1 MKLKLNQTALITYL
15 PSERFT
21 YKITRVR
28 NTPDRDGWTRGTC
41 FSLECEDS
49 DNKMQSWVKRF
60 DVYLDARAYAEEHHK
75 AELEETELQQLE
87 AEGMTRSDAQGILMV
102 RQIKLSSP
110 EH

>member
-15 PSERFT
+15 PSDRFT

-28 NTPDRDGWTRGTC
+28 RMTMRHGYVGGTV
-41 FSLECEDS
+41 FSLCCEDS
-49 DNKMQSWVKRF
+49 ENKMETWFKQF

-75 AELEETELQQLE
+75 AELEETELLKLE

-102 RQIKLSSP
+102 RQIKLNK
-110 EH
+110 